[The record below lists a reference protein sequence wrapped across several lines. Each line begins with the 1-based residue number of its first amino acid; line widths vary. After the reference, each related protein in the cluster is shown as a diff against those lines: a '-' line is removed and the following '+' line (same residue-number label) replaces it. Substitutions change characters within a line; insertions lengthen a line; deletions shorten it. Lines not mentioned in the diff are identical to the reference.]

1 MKYAPSWK
9 AVLSIETMPENLFIH
24 VLGKF
29 FIILVRAYQICLSP
43 FLLPCCRF
51 YPSCSEFAMDA
62 IKRYGPFKGAC
73 LALARLLRC
82 HPWHPG
88 GYDPV
93 K

>member
-1 MKYAPSWK
+1 MS
-9 AVLSIETMPENLFIH
+9 ETRFTQIPK
-24 VLGKF
+24 KF
-29 FIILVRAYQICLSP
+29 FIALVRAYQIGLSP

-51 YPSCSEFAMDA
+51 YPSCSEFAIEA
-62 IKRYGPFKGAC
+62 IRRYGPLKGFG
-73 LALARLLRC
+73 LALLRLLRC

>member
-1 MKYAPSWK
+1 MQ
-9 AVLSIETMPENLFIH
+9 I
-24 VLGKF
+24 LGKF
-29 FIILVRAYQICLSP
+29 FVVLVRAYQICLSP

-51 YPSCSEFAMDA
+51 YPSCSEFAIDA
-62 IKRYGPFKGAC
+62 IRRHGPLKGSG
-73 LALARLLRC
+73 LALLRLLRC